1 MRKTS
6 KAKFIIEAAVVIA
19 IALAL
24 IMPAT
29 AIVTNTDTGGVINIS
44 LPALHKSLTPSNTVL
59 AGNVL
64 ISGDN
69 PDEDD
74 QNPKVTKD
82 GAGNLVVVYESV
94 LDPFTKYSKVAFS
107 ADSGD
112 SWVLGF
118 QFDSMELEG
127 TGELVSG
134 DIMYNPDANQIFWT
148 AVDPTADMYNLE
160 MAWIPSPIT
169 DATEATWSGISGT
182 GATEHFESSC
192 GVVDIYAFTP
202 YIADNP
208 DYNLYSCP
216 GLGYWDINMDYP
228 PNGMGGFYYDGGSVL
243 ETTPASNLEADTG
256 TFRLF
261 MTMQVGDGKVAFK
274 ATTTDM
280 ELLDS
285 SGGGPGGM
293 DRYADIE
300 VWPWQNWISESG
312 ATDPDVSGDNGKVCV
327 AYVQDGQVTVAY
339 CHDVQKEVGEDFS
352 FGTSTIGAG
361 NYPCVY
367 MTGDNVFVGYINGG
381 NLFVVKSED
390 GGITWGDPEQ
400 INDVSGTVVG
410 QAASVGID
418 AGIIAWTDSR
428 NGAFDVYYAPT
439 EAIPLPIL
447 EITGISGGIGVSAVI
462 ENVGDAAA
470 TNLNWE
476 ITLDGTVFLGGS
488 TTGTEA
494 SLGVGESVAIKSG
507 FPLGFGP
514 IDISI
519 SASCDE
525 GASASESA
533 AGTLLL
539 FFITG
544 L

>member
-6 KAKFIIEAAVVIA
+6 KAKFLIKAAIVTV

-24 IMPAT
+24 ILPAT
-29 AIVTNTDTGGVINIS
+29 AIVTNTETGGVINIS
-44 LPALHKSLTPSNTVL
+44 LPALHKSLTSANAVMT
-59 AGNVL
+59 GNVL

-69 PDEDD
+69 PGEDD

-94 LDPFTKYSKVAFS
+94 LDPFTKYSNVAFS

-112 SWVLGF
+112 SWELAF
-118 QFDSMELEG
+118 QFDSLLLEG

-134 DIMYNPDANQIFWT
+134 DIMYNPTADQIFWT

-182 GATEHFESSC
+182 GADEHFESSC
-192 GVVDIYAFTP
+192 GVVDRFAFTP
-202 YIADNP
+202 YITDEP
-208 DYNLYSCP
+208 DYNLYRCP
-216 GLGYWDINMDYP
+216 GLGYWDVNFDYP
-228 PNGMGGFYYDGGSVL
+228 PNGMGGFYYDGGSIL
-243 ETTPASNLEADTG
+243 ETTPASNMEADTG
-256 TFRLF
+256 TYRLF

-285 SGGGPGGM
+285 NGGGPGGM

-339 CHDVQKEVGEDFS
+339 CHDVQKEVGEDFT
-352 FGTSTIGAG
+352 FQTSTIGAG
-361 NYPCVY
+361 GYPAVY
-367 MTGDNVFVGYINGG
+367 MTGDTVFVGYINGG
-381 NLFVVKSED
+381 NLFIVKSED
-390 GGITWGDPEQ
+390 AGITWGDPEQ
-400 INDVSGTVVG
+400 INDVDGTVVG
-410 QAASVGID
+410 QPESVGID

-428 NGAFDVYYAPT
+428 NGAYDVYYAPT
-439 EAIPLPIL
+439 EAVPLPIL
-447 EITGISGGIGVSAVI
+447 EIKDISGGIGVSAVI
-462 ENVGDAAA
+462 ENNGDAAA

-476 ITLDGTVFLGGS
+476 IILDGTVFLGSS

-494 SLGVGESVAIKSG
+494 SLGVGDSVSIKSG
-507 FPLGFGP
+507 FPLGFGS

-525 GASASESA
+525 GVSASASAS
-533 AGTLLL
+533 GNLLL
-539 FFITG
+539 FFVTG